1 MKLAM
6 LAPIAW
12 RTPPKHYGPWES
24 IASLLTEGL
33 VARGV
38 DVTLFATLDSVTAAV
53 LDGVCPHGYAE
64 DAQLDGRVWEALH
77 VSHALAR
84 SGEFEL
90 VHNHLDWL
98 PLAFGEHAR
107 APMVT
112 TIHGFSG
119 AGILPAYTRSRS
131 AFVAISDS
139 DRYAGLDY
147 AATIHH
153 GIDLRMLPYRA
164 TGGDSLVSFGRI
176 HPDKGT
182 ADAIEIARRAGR
194 RLVICGIVQDE
205 RYFADAVEPHV
216 DEPFGLSV
224 VEAMACGTP
233 VVAYRR
239 GSMTE
244 VVDEGVTG
252 YLAHDIE
259 SSVDAV
265 RAAVRLDRSVV
276 HARAVARFGAD
287 RMVEDYLRTYEALL
301 KSASTSPSGA

>member
-12 RTPPKHYGPWES
+12 RTPPEHYGPWES
-24 IASLLTEGL
+24 VASLLTEGL

-53 LDGVCPHGYAE
+53 LDGVCPHGYAA

-84 SGEFEL
+84 SGEFDL

-119 AGILPAYTRSRS
+119 PGILPAYARSRS
-131 AFVAISDS
+131 RFVSISDS
-139 DRYAGLDY
+139 DRVDDLDY
-147 AATIHH
+147 VATIHH
-153 GIDLRMLPYRA
+153 GIELAALPFAARAGTDLVAL
-164 TGGDSLVSFGRI
+164 GRV

-182 ADAIEIARRAGR
+182 GDAIAIARRTGR
-194 RLVICGIVQDE
+194 
-205 RYFADAVEPHV
+205 
-216 DEPFGLSV
+216 
-224 VEAMACGTP
+224 
-233 VVAYRR
+233 
-239 GSMTE
+239 
-244 VVDEGVTG
+244 
-252 YLAHDIE
+252 
-259 SSVDAV
+259 
-265 RAAVRLDRSVV
+265 
-276 HARAVARFGAD
+276 
-287 RMVEDYLRTYEALL
+287 
-301 KSASTSPSGA
+301 

>member
-107 APMVT
+107 A
-112 TIHGFSG
+112 
-119 AGILPAYTRSRS
+119 RW
-131 AFVAISDS
+131 
-139 DRYAGLDY
+139 
-147 AATIHH
+147 
-153 GIDLRMLPYRA
+153 
-164 TGGDSLVSFGRI
+164 
-176 HPDKGT
+176 
-182 ADAIEIARRAGR
+182 
-194 RLVICGIVQDE
+194 
-205 RYFADAVEPHV
+205 
-216 DEPFGLSV
+216 
-224 VEAMACGTP
+224 
-233 VVAYRR
+233 
-239 GSMTE
+239 
-244 VVDEGVTG
+244 
-252 YLAHDIE
+252 
-259 SSVDAV
+259 
-265 RAAVRLDRSVV
+265 
-276 HARAVARFGAD
+276 
-287 RMVEDYLRTYEALL
+287 
-301 KSASTSPSGA
+301 